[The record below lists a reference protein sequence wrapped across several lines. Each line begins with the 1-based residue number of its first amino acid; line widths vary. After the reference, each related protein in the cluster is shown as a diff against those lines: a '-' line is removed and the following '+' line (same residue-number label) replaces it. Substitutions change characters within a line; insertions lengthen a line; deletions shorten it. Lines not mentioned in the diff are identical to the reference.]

1 MSQSPITPEKRFL
14 GLEGTP
20 DDRAV
25 LALPAEGALRSGQ
38 VESAFEIACDRVA
51 RHPLAGS
58 VEARRLLA
66 RLELAADRLQSAI
79 ALEGRGPLH
88 PAAARRAAKRLEREA
103 SRAAARPA
111 APVAV
116 AGAGSGGGGPVKVVA
131 PTAVARPGAGIS
143 AADLTDFDRLA
154 LAILVVS
161 GGWNGKSAKRLAT
174 IAEEHGVSVGDLE
187 RVVLG
192 LTTFLSEGEGL
203 RGSMGEV
210 GSSARASWLESPA
223 RGASDAA
230 EGMVE
235 RVFGR
240 INDVLRDEVS
250 GARRGSEMRLAVIFS
265 LMALSWMGA
274 LGYLFFRPAPEPAQ
288 SPAATTAAPELASGG
303 AGDAGA
309 AVDRDANGV
318 AVAPIDALAA
328 PAKFPRPPGFVPSA
342 PPRELA
348 AKASAM
354 AEWIAVVEEAQ
365 RTIAADRGRLGAD
378 GRRALADA
386 LSAAADHWPLTGEYR
401 VELVRALGLAARG
414 LRGPG
419 EILDFMRAIPGGDG
433 DTGAAGKP
441 AWQRAW
447 RDAFGAGALSAIALD
462 ANQPPDIAAPAREE
476 LRRRALPIARGRVA
490 DPFAQ
495 AAIQSLGQA
504 TVKLAEDLALAIASL
519 EDASRWIEAVDAAAI
534 SQTLRDEVAI
544 DAIDACLRAPGAL
557 DKPGPLADFLA
568 DSIHRIDF
576 TGRGADAPAV
586 RAALSDWVLDRR
598 IPPSRIW
605 VFTSLLDA
613 DLGIAWYGPDLVLP
627 TNADEPARTAL
638 AERIDRAFP
647 SVGATAIGEAVLVE
661 KDALDRWLARATGA
675 GDAAE
680 AADAVVLESLG
691 DRDAADLLR
700 NAAAAVEL
708 ARAARAFETGDA
720 KVAKAAVAR
729 FDELAARE
737 DKEWE
742 ASPEGERAGLPAS
755 GVDDGEFERAM
766 RGTRDP
772 AARIDLVRAL
782 GARPA
787 AGDLGP
793 VDARFAANE
802 AIRGSQPE
810 VRQEIALVLSNR
822 YAAGPNVL
830 RAVLDALADGTAAGD
845 ADEFV
850 SVLVGETL
858 VGRGWQEAARQRI
871 LERLR
876 GLFDGRTHAT
886 DLAVAELASAAGLL
900 AAEYGKPGAGPG
912 TGVRAD
918 RALALVADAMREE
931 ARGRFLATP
940 FPAPVAEIERQR
952 AARRSL
958 ASGATQRMAAETAA
972 IVDYAAMLVA
982 SRQPALASELGERL
996 GAARRARSLAASASA
1011 QVESDL
1017 SALVEILSKGLA
1029 PAATERDSEAGA

>member
-1 MSQSPITPEKRFL
+1 MSQSPPTPEKRFL
-14 GLEGTP
+14 GLDGTP
-20 DDRAV
+20 DDRAI
-25 LALPAEGALRSGQ
+25 LALPADGALKSGQ
-38 VESAFEIACDRVA
+38 VESAFEVACDRVA

-58 VEARRLLA
+58 AEARRLLA

-103 SRAAARPA
+103 ARAAARPA
-111 APVAV
+111 ATGASANANAGAAAV
-116 AGAGSGGGGPVKVVA
+116 ATGPIKVVA

-143 AADLTDFDRLA
+143 ASDLTDFDRLA

-174 IAEEHGVSVGDLE
+174 VAEEHGVSVADLE

-203 RGSMGEV
+203 RGAMGEV
-210 GSSARASWLESPA
+210 GSAARASWLESPK

-265 LMALSWMGA
+265 LLALGWMGA
-274 LGYLFFRPAPEPAQ
+274 LGFLFFRPAPAPEVTPG
-288 SPAATTAAPELASGG
+288 ATTAAPELAAAPGEGS
-303 AGDAGA
+303 GA
-309 AVDRDANGV
+309 ADRDANG
-318 AVAPIDALAA
+318 ALVAPIDALAA
-328 PAKFPRPPGFVPSA
+328 PAKFPRPPGFTPSS

-348 AKASAM
+348 ARASAM

-365 RTIAADRGRLGAD
+365 RTIAGDRGRLGTD

-386 LSAAADHWPLTGEYR
+386 LSTAADHWPLSGASR
-401 VELVRALGLAARG
+401 VELVRAIGLAARG

-447 RDAFGAGALSAIALD
+447 RDAFGAGVLSAIALD
-462 ANQPPDIAAPAREE
+462 ASQPPDIAAPAREE

-495 AAIQSLGQA
+495 AAIQSLGA
-504 TVKLAEDLALAIASL
+504 ASVKLAEDLALAIASL
-519 EDASRWIEAVDAAAI
+519 EDASRWTEAVDAAAVT
-534 SQTLRDEVAI
+534 QMLRDEAAI

-557 DKPGPLADFLA
+557 DKPGALVDFLA

-586 RAALSDWVLDRR
+586 RAALADWVLDRR

-627 TNADEPARTAL
+627 TNAGEPARVAL

-647 SVGATAIGEAVLVE
+647 AVGATAIGEAVLVE
-661 KDALDRWLARATGA
+661 KGDLEPWLGKVGELGA
-675 GDAAE
+675 
-680 AADAVVLESLG
+680 LG

-708 ARAARAFETGDA
+708 ARAARAFEATDA
-720 KVAKAAVAR
+720 KVAKAAISR
-729 FDELAARE
+729 FDELATRE
-737 DKEWE
+737 DREWE

-766 RGTRDP
+766 RATRDA
-772 AARIDLVRAL
+772 AARVDLVRAL

-810 VRQEIALVLSNR
+810 VRQEIALVLSSR
-822 YAAGPNVL
+822 YASGPNVL
-830 RAVLDALADGTAAGD
+830 RAVLDALADGTASGD

-858 VGRGWQEAARQRI
+858 VGRGWQESARLAI

-876 GLFDGRTHAT
+876 GLFDGRTHAL
-886 DLAVAELASAAGLL
+886 DLAAAELASSAGLL

-940 FPAPVAEIERQR
+940 FPAPISEIERQR
-952 AARRSL
+952 AARRSI
-958 ASGATQRMAAETAA
+958 ATGATQRMAAETAA

-996 GAARRARSLAASASA
+996 GAARRARTLAASASA

-1017 SALVEILSKGLA
+1017 STLVEILAKGLA
-1029 PAATERDSEAGA
+1029 PAASERDAEAGA